1 MPLLDIRNLTI
12 EFKTSEGWVK
22 AVDRVSMTLSE
33 GEIRGLVG
41 ESGSGKSLIAKA
53 ICGVA
58 KDNWRV
64 TADRMRFDDIDLLR
78 LSSRERRKLVGHN
91 VSMIFQEP
99 QSCLDPSERVGRQLM
114 QNIPAWTYKGRWW
127 QRLGWRK
134 RRAIELLHRVGIKD
148 HKDAMRSFPYEL
160 TDGECQKVMIA
171 IALANQPRLL
181 IADEPTNSME
191 PTTQAQIFRLLTR
204 LNQNSNTTILLIS
217 HDLQMLSQWADKINV
232 LYCGQTVETAPSKD
246 LVTMPHHPYTQA
258 LIRAIPDFGSAMP
271 HKSRL
276 NTLPGAI
283 PLLEQLPI
291 GCRLGPRCPY
301 AQRECIITP
310 RLTGAK
316 NHLYAC
322 HFPLNMEESDMV
334 ETLLEVRNLSKTFRY
349 RTGWFRRQTVDAVK
363 PLSFTLRERQTLAII
378 GENGSG
384 KSTLA
389 KMLAG
394 MIEPTSG
401 ELLIDDHPLHYG
413 DYSFRSQRIRMIF
426 QDPST
431 SLNPRQR
438 ISQILDFPLRLNTD
452 LEPEQRRKQI
462 VETMRMV
469 GLLPD
474 HVSYY
479 PHMLAPGQKQRL
491 GLARAL
497 ILRPK
502 VIIADEALASL
513 DMSMRSQLINLMLEL
528 QEKQGISYIYV
539 TQHIGMMKHISDQV
553 LVMHQGEVVERG
565 STADVLASPLHELT
579 RRLIA
584 GHFGEALTADAWRKD
599 R

>member
-1 MPLLDIRNLTI
+1 
-12 EFKTSEGWVK
+12 
-22 AVDRVSMTLSE
+22 
-33 GEIRGLVG
+33 
-41 ESGSGKSLIAKA
+41 
-53 ICGVA
+53 
-58 KDNWRV
+58 
-64 TADRMRFDDIDLLR
+64 
-78 LSSRERRKLVGHN
+78 
-91 VSMIFQEP
+91 
-99 QSCLDPSERVGRQLM
+99 
-114 QNIPAWTYKGRWW
+114 
-127 QRLGWRK
+127 
-134 RRAIELLHRVGIKD
+134 
-148 HKDAMRSFPYEL
+148 
-160 TDGECQKVMIA
+160 
-171 IALANQPRLL
+171 
-181 IADEPTNSME
+181 
-191 PTTQAQIFRLLTR
+191 
-204 LNQNSNTTILLIS
+204 
-217 HDLQMLSQWADKINV
+217 
-232 LYCGQTVETAPSKD
+232 
-246 LVTMPHHPYTQA
+246 
-258 LIRAIPDFGSAMP
+258 
-271 HKSRL
+271 
-276 NTLPGAI
+276 
-283 PLLEQLPI
+283 
-291 GCRLGPRCPY
+291 
-301 AQRECIITP
+301 
-310 RLTGAK
+310 
-316 NHLYAC
+316 
-322 HFPLNMEESDMV
+322 
-334 ETLLEVRNLSKTFRY
+334 
-349 RTGWFRRQTVDAVK
+349 
-363 PLSFTLRERQTLAII
+363 
-378 GENGSG
+378 
-384 KSTLA
+384 
-389 KMLAG
+389 LAG

-401 ELLIDDHPLHYG
+401 ELLIDDHPLHFG

-438 ISQILDFPLRLNTD
+438 ISQILDFPLRLNTN

-462 VETMRMV
+462 IETMRMV

-579 RRLIA
+579 KRLIA